1 MLTFAAAVVGVAA
14 TVGCG
19 DASVGEMPSPILTAP
34 PRATMTPRAAV
45 VEVGDT
51 SAVGVF
57 PVADAEGRE
66 GATPSSGPQPLPP
79 VPTAMVAAQER
90 SSVVEP
96 PSPNAPVGGSNP
108 SVPATQLS
116 DAEIRAL
123 LSATGWDGALLEEA
137 VRVFC
142 GYGNARF
149 PNGESRCIPSASGD
163 RGNSLGLA
171 QLNGA
176 TWAPYCGVTQAALF
190 DAETNL
196 WCARKV
202 YQYDIDRGHAPWA
215 QWSVKP

>member
-1 MLTFAAAVVGVAA
+1 
-14 TVGCG
+14 
-19 DASVGEMPSPILTAP
+19 
-34 PRATMTPRAAV
+34 
-45 VEVGDT
+45 
-51 SAVGVF
+51 
-57 PVADAEGRE
+57 
-66 GATPSSGPQPLPP
+66 

-90 SSVVEP
+90 SSVVEQRT
-96 PSPNAPVGGSNP
+96 PNAPVGGSNP

>member
-1 MLTFAAAVVGVAA
+1 MLAFAAAVVGVAA

-34 PRATMTPRAAV
+34 PRATMTATARPWNVGTSTALPISAHGTTV
-45 VEVGDT
+45 VNEETGLA
-51 SAVGVF
+51 S
-57 PVADAEGRE
+57 
-66 GATPSSGPQPLPP
+66 QLPP

-90 SSVVEP
+90 SSVVEQRT
-96 PSPNAPVGGSNP
+96 PNAPVGGSNP

>member
-19 DASVGEMPSPILTAP
+19 SAANGRAPEPRPIITAP
-34 PRATMTPRAAV
+34 PRLEITPGTF
-45 VEVGDT
+45 ESD
-51 SAVGVF
+51 
-57 PVADAEGRE
+57 
-66 GATPSSGPQPLPP
+66 ATPTTAALDSTVLEIAPGDSSPTLPP

-90 SSVVEP
+90 SSVVEQRT
-96 PSPNAPVGGSNP
+96 PNAPVGGSRP
-108 SVPATQLS
+108 PVPATQLS

-142 GYGNARF
+142 GYGNERW